1 MAPPAK
7 VSVTHEALMDW
18 MIMNPGGSM
27 KELAATFGYSQS
39 WLSSIIHSGC
49 FKSRLAEKRGEIT
62 AMVAM
67 DLPAKLAAA
76 AGASLDILNKH
87 LETSTDP
94 DFALSVA
101 EMSLKGLGYGAKTGG
116 VVINQGNAN
125 IQQVFASPA
134 DLAEARLLI
143 TQQNAL
149 PPAPAAT
156 LELQLCDTQGE

>member
-1 MAPPAK
+1 
-7 VSVTHEALMDW
+7 MDW
-18 MIMNPGGSM
+18 MITNPGGSM

-49 FKSRLAEKRGEIT
+49 FKARLSEKRKEIT

-67 DLPAKLAAA
+67 DLPAKLAVA

-87 LETSTDP
+87 LETSADP

-116 VVINQGNAN
+116 VIINQGGSTV
-125 IQQVFASPA
+125 QQVFASPA
-134 DLAEARLLI
+134 DLAEARQLI
-143 TQQNAL
+143 MQRGL
-149 PPAPAAT
+149 PPPPPYPP
-156 LELQLCDTQGE
+156 LKLQVCDAQEK